1 MASILDN
8 AVLIDKEVT
17 YGTLTGSWT
26 DAIEA
31 QADTVAIT
39 RETIESVG
47 MRGAMQAQRSDR
59 VVTINM
65 GAEGSLQFDV
75 LNKGFGFLLQGMLGT
90 VSGPTQE
97 AATAAYTTTC
107 QTSSAETGDFFSVQ
121 VQRTDMAGNTQA
133 YTHHGGTIT
142 GWNLSHDVGGN
153 LNCTLNFDFEDHD
166 TATGAGTPVYPSAA
180 SPFDW
185 SMASFTIDGNN
196 VCSTSF
202 SLDGDLAMKT
212 DRRCMRGSALK
223 KQPVRSGIP
232 TFGGT
237 LDIEYEGQT
246 IFDLYPAGATVPIV
260 GTWTGATIEGAH
272 NYEIVMTMAACL
284 LEGSAPVVSLTDIPM
299 INVPFRVLDNSTDP
313 AISITCKSTDT
324 AL

>member
-8 AVLIDKEVT
+8 AVLIDKEST
-17 YGTLTGSWT
+17 YGTLTGSWS

-31 QADTVAIT
+31 QADTVAVT

-47 MRGAMQAQRSDR
+47 MRAGMEAQRADR

-65 GAEGSLQFDV
+65 GAEGDLTFDV

-90 VSGPTQE
+90 VAGPVQE
-97 AATAAYTTTC
+97 GATTAYTTTC
-107 QTSSAETGDFFSVQ
+107 VTSSADPGDFYSVQ
-121 VQRTDMAGNTQA
+121 VLRTDVAGTTTA
-133 YTHHGGTIT
+133 FTHHGGVIT
-142 GWNLSHDVGGN
+142 SWSLSHDVGGN
-153 LNCTLNFDFEDHD
+153 LSCQLNMDFEDHD
-166 TATGAGTPVYPSAA
+166 TSTGAGTPAYPAAA

-196 VCSTSF
+196 VCTTAF

-223 KQPVRSGIP
+223 KQPVRNGIP
-232 TFGGT
+232 TFSGS

-246 IFDLYPAGATVPIV
+246 IFDLFPAGATVPIV
-260 GTWTGATIEGAH
+260 ATWTGALIEAGQSYTITA
-272 NYEIVMTMAACL
+272 TMAACL
-284 LEGSAPVVSLTDIPM
+284 LEGSSPVVSLTDIPM
-299 INVPFRVLDNSTDP
+299 VNVPFRVLDDGTNP
-313 AISITCKSTDT
+313 AVSITYKSTDT